1 MRRGV
6 DGMRVDALEQ
16 LFEVE
21 DLRDEP
27 RSNLPGIP
35 PVSVSQTEHRT
46 KHSVGRF
53 SEAGLHE

>member
-1 MRRGV
+1 MQRGV

-16 LFEVE
+16 LFEAE

-35 PVSVSQTEHRT
+35 PVGICGKKAGQRKLEHR
-46 KHSVGRF
+46 KER
-53 SEAGLHE
+53 

>member
-27 RSNLPGIP
+27 RSNLPGVP
-35 PVSVSQTEHRT
+35 PVSV
-46 KHSVGRF
+46 
-53 SEAGLHE
+53 